1 METAEHRPP
10 GLEDAEASPSMIH
23 APTEQRMDE
32 VPEGRIFSLNSRKLV
47 LE

>member
-1 METAEHRPP
+1 METVEHRPP
-10 GLEDAEASPSMIH
+10 RLEDAEPSSGEFQ
-23 APTEQRMDE
+23 TSTGMDE